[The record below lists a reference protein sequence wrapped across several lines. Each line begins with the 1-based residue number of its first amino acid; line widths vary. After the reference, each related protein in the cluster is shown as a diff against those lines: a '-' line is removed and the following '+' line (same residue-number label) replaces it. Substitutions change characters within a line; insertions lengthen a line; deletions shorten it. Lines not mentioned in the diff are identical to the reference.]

1 MPAARHA
8 YLPHRSGRRARV
20 AVEERSRAA
29 QERAAPWSV
38 TCSPKGMADGSEL
51 QTANATVPRPRKRW
65 SVRVARIAGIDVFV
79 HATFVLLA
87 VWYVAGVI
95 AAGAAPAEAFLPAF
109 YVAAVFACVVLHEL
123 GHALMARRFG
133 IRTRDITLYPIG
145 GIASLERIPSEP
157 KAELLIAL
165 AGPAV
170 NLVLAGGL
178 ALLGAAVPGLMGLGH
193 VRGVEQSLLTSL
205 LGANLFLAVFNL
217 VPAFPMDGGRVLRAL
232 LAGSLERAR
241 ATRIAALIGQALAVS
256 VMVGVLVLG
265 WPVTLLFIGVI
276 VLLGAGQEVRMVERE
291 VALVGV
297 TVAGAMET
305 RLDVLSPLATLRD
318 AERLLLASAQSDF
331 AVVDREGRPVG
342 MLGREELIGALAA
355 ESPDQPVAGPMRTRF
370 PVARVDERATEVLQ
384 RTADLPWRAMPVV
397 DEAGRLVGLLTIE
410 NVSELVMLKAAHA
423 ARSHAVAR

>member
-1 MPAARHA
+1 M
-8 YLPHRSGRRARV
+8 
-20 AVEERSRAA
+20 
-29 QERAAPWSV
+29 
-38 TCSPKGMADGSEL
+38 
-51 QTANATVPRPRKRW
+51 
-65 SVRVARIAGIDVFV
+65 RVARIAGIDVFV

>member
-1 MPAARHA
+1 
-8 YLPHRSGRRARV
+8 
-20 AVEERSRAA
+20 
-29 QERAAPWSV
+29 
-38 TCSPKGMADGSEL
+38 MADGGEL

>member
-1 MPAARHA
+1 
-8 YLPHRSGRRARV
+8 
-20 AVEERSRAA
+20 
-29 QERAAPWSV
+29 
-38 TCSPKGMADGSEL
+38 
-51 QTANATVPRPRKRW
+51 
-65 SVRVARIAGIDVFV
+65 
-79 HATFVLLA
+79 
-87 VWYVAGVI
+87 
-95 AAGAAPAEAFLPAF
+95 
-109 YVAAVFACVVLHEL
+109 
-123 GHALMARRFG
+123 
-133 IRTRDITLYPIG
+133 
-145 GIASLERIPSEP
+145 
-157 KAELLIAL
+157 
-165 AGPAV
+165 V

>member
-1 MPAARHA
+1 
-8 YLPHRSGRRARV
+8 
-20 AVEERSRAA
+20 
-29 QERAAPWSV
+29 
-38 TCSPKGMADGSEL
+38 MADGSEL

>member
-1 MPAARHA
+1 
-8 YLPHRSGRRARV
+8 
-20 AVEERSRAA
+20 
-29 QERAAPWSV
+29 
-38 TCSPKGMADGSEL
+38 MADGGEL

-65 SVRVARIAGIDVFV
+65 SVRIARIAGIDVFV

-109 YVAAVFACVVLHEL
+109 YVAAIFGCVVLHEL